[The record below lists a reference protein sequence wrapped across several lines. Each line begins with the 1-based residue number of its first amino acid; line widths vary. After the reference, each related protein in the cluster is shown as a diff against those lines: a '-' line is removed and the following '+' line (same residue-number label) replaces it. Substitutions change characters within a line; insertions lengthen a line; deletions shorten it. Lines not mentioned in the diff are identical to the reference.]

1 MMKTLRNALVLGLS
15 LLLLTVMTVCPIHAG
30 SARSSDAA
38 EPAFPKTLLALGDSL
53 TTGYGLDNYVPG
65 GDPYRCA
72 SYINT
77 VAEAMGLVA
86 GETYVNRAVNGDTTG
101 DLASLLPRIEEEVKA
116 AEMIVISI
124 GGNDFLDL
132 LPEIASHLVG
142 EDVTRLED
150 VADALLNVSEEA
162 IAELA
167 GSSWFLT
174 KIAVTLTKLN
184 NNLSTITSYLNNTAP
199 HARVIFLQQFNPLV
213 KVPGL
218 SDFGDFAQ
226 PFLDNLNTALK
237 KACATYGYETVDI
250 PSVINCDAAG
260 LTNILEYDIHP
271 NAKGHLEMAK
281 LLASYLEVDLKLP
294 EETGDAEETTA
305 AEPEETV
312 AISEETTGFAPETAA
327 PSVETMDS
335 GSAADTSLNETGL
348 SSEGTDTSAPS
359 SGSSCTASAAGAAL
373 LLTSVCAAYV
383 LRKKRES

>member
-1 MMKTLRNALVLGLS
+1 MKKTLRHALVLGLS
-15 LLLLTVMTVCPIHAG
+15 LLLLISAVVCPINVGA
-30 SARSSDAA
+30 SDAA

-101 DLASLLPRIEEEVKA
+101 ALASLLPSIEEEVKA

-124 GGNDFLDL
+124 GGNDFLGL
-132 LPEIASHLVG
+132 LPEIASHLLG
-142 EDVTRLED
+142 EDVSELED
-150 VADALLNVSEEA
+150 VADALMNVSDEA
-162 IAELA
+162 IEKLA
-167 GSSWFLT
+167 SGSWFLT

-184 NNLSTITSYLNNTAP
+184 SNLSTITSYLKNTAP
-199 HARVIFLQQFNPLV
+199 DARVIFLLQFNPLV
-213 KVPGL
+213 NVPGL
-218 SDFGDFAQ
+218 SEFGSFAQ

-250 PSVINCDAAG
+250 PAVINCDAAG

-281 LLASYLEVDLKLP
+281 QLAAYLGVDLKLP
-294 EETGDAEETTA
+294 EETTDAPEETLEPKETTAIPEETTDV
-305 AEPEETV
+305 PEETA
-312 AISEETTGFAPETAA
+312 AIPEETTGDGGDTHTPPPHTNL
-327 PSVETMDS
+327 PSEI
-335 GSAADTSLNETGL
+335 
-348 SSEGTDTSAPS
+348 TDTSAS
-359 SGSSCTASAAGAAL
+359 SERNGCTASAAGAAL

-383 LRKKRES
+383 LSKKRAF